1 MYRSYRRKA
10 AGESSLAPVLLL
22 VLIVALPTAAV
33 LWLVRE
39 ATENERLAVRQ
50 RLADVYR
57 IQLEATRQRIAAGW
71 QQSLTELD
79 KAAADLP
86 PARAFAACMRRGIAD
101 SVIVLDKSGQPSYP
115 AHAAPSVPSLVETVE
130 KSPPWLAAR
139 QLEFGD
145 RNYSAAA
152 EAYEEIARDS
162 RNDSLV
168 GIAIQAEVR
177 SWLEA
182 GDKQAAVKILSQQI
196 ESSQIQ
202 VAIGPDG
209 RQLWID
215 LMLLLV
221 QTATEI
227 DPPLAAKATS
237 PLRAR
242 LEDYDHTVIPP
253 AQRRFAQ
260 HELQR
265 LVSGSMRAPTLAAE
279 DLAAEYL
286 EQVRERAVSRDLQPA
301 GIENVWKVF
310 SPGGRV
316 LALFRT
322 PTIATVANQK
332 LDEQRSPLGVKLSI
346 LDPRADADQSAFLI
360 APLGAELPLWRIALT
375 LKEDPFSEAAT
386 ERSRAYFWTAALTL
400 LATAALALLAAI
412 ALRRQMR
419 LSRLKNDLVATVS
432 HELKTPLSAMR
443 LLVDT
448 LLDQEHSDP
457 SQTREY
463 LQLVAQENLRLSR
476 LIDNFLTFSRLE
488 RGKQRFAAEPVDPA
502 EVAHRVIDSLR
513 DRLYAPACDFEAL
526 IEPNLPP
533 IKGDIDALVMALINL
548 LDNAIKYTDPE
559 KRIVLRVSGSTNE
572 ICFSVSDNG
581 IGLSPRQKRRV
592 FDRFYQVDRRLA
604 RAAGGCGLGLS
615 IVKSIVVAHG
625 GNVEVLSEVGRG
637 STFTVKLPALN
648 LAQRREGS
656 CTAS

>member
-1 MYRSYRRKA
+1 
-10 AGESSLAPVLLL
+10 
-22 VLIVALPTAAV
+22 V

-71 QQSLTELD
+71 QQSLAELD
-79 KAAADLP
+79 KASADLP
-86 PARAFAACMRRGIAD
+86 PAPAFAACVRRGIAD
-101 SVIVLDKSGQPSYP
+101 SVIVLDKSGRPSYP
-115 AHAAPSVPSLVETVE
+115 EVISFAGTSPLEAIDS
-130 KSPPWLAAR
+130 SPPWLAAR

-145 RNYSAAA
+145 RNYFAAA
-152 EAYEEIARDS
+152 EAYEQIARDS
-162 RNDSLV
+162 HDDSFAAL
-168 GIAIQAEVR
+168 ALQAQVR
-177 SWLEA
+177 SLLQA
-182 GDKQAAVKILSQQI
+182 GDKRAAVKILSQQI
-196 ESSQIQ
+196 ENLQIQ
-202 VAIGPDG
+202 AAIGPDG
-209 RQLWID
+209 RRLWID

-237 PLRAR
+237 LLRAR
-242 LEDYDHTVIPP
+242 LEDYEHAVIPP

-265 LVSGSMRAPTLAAE
+265 LVPGSMPAPTLAAE

-286 EQVRERAVSRDLQPA
+286 EQIRERAVSRDLQPA
-301 GIENVWKVF
+301 GIENVWKVA

-322 PTIATVANQK
+322 PTIATIANQK
-332 LDEQRSPLGVKLSI
+332 LDEQPSPLGVKLTI
-346 LDPRADADQSAFLI
+346 LDPRAAADQSAFVI
-360 APLGAELPLWRIALT
+360 APLGAELPLWRITLT

-412 ALRRQMR
+412 ALQRQMR

-432 HELKTPLSAMR
+432 HELKTPLSAIR

-448 LLDQEHSDP
+448 LLDQEHSEP
-457 SQTREY
+457 RQTREY
-463 LQLVAQENLRLSR
+463 LELIAQENQRLSR

-502 EVAHRVIDSLR
+502 EVARRAIEPLH
-513 DRLYAPACDFEAL
+513 DRLDPPACDFEAQ

-533 IKGDIDALVMALINL
+533 IRGDIDALVMALINL
-548 LDNAIKYTDPE
+548 LDNALKYTGPE
-559 KRIVLRVSGSTNE
+559 KRIALHLFSSSDEV
-572 ICFSVSDNG
+572 CFAVSDNG
-581 IGLSPRQKRRV
+581 VGLSPRQQRRV
-592 FDRFYQVDRRLA
+592 FDRFYQVDQRLA

-615 IVKSIVVAHG
+615 IVKSIVAAHG
-625 GNVEVLSEVGRG
+625 GNVEVQSEVGKG
-637 STFTVKLPALN
+637 STFTVKLPALK
-648 LAQRREGS
+648 LTQRREGS